1 MDKNNNLKNIKKDI
15 GINIKNINTKVEMGN
30 NIFILIFGIIIF
42 FIIYQIY
49 LSVNISKVP
58 HIGGG
63 VKKNIDKILGNFK

>member
-15 GINIKNINTKVEMGN
+15 DININSINTKVEMGN
-30 NIFILIFGIIIF
+30 RIFILIFGIIIF

-49 LSVNISKVP
+49 LSINISKVE

-63 VKKNIDKILGNFK
+63 VKKNIGKILENFK